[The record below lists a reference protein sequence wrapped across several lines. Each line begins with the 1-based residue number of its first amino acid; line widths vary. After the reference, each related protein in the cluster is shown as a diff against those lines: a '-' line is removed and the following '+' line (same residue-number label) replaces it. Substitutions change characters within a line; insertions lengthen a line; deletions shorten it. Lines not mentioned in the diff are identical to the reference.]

1 MFNFRDIGGVP
12 VDGGAVRLGRL
23 LRSDALAGL
32 TDDERAT
39 MRSLGIRTAIDLR
52 EPGERAHL
60 PNGLEEITVHELPLI
75 DGKLRSLT
83 INLLEFNEW
92 MLEERGAQLA
102 EVVRRFSADDGLP
115 GVFFCSSG
123 KDRTGLIAALILS
136 ALGAADEAVI
146 SDYALTET
154 LLPDWYIPHAIE
166 RALAG
171 GLSEEDVESYVA
183 EGLGSPASVMEG
195 TLAALAQH
203 GGAAAF
209 LLAHGLTSSEFESL
223 RGALVASV

>member
-1 MFNFRDIGGVP
+1 VFNFRDLGGVA
-12 VDGGAVRLGRL
+12 VDGGSVRPGRL

-39 MRSLGIRTAIDLR
+39 LQSLGIRTAIDLR

-60 PNGLEEITVHELPLI
+60 PHGLDEITVHELPLI
-75 DGKLRSLT
+75 DGQLRSLT
-83 INLLEFNEW
+83 IDLVEFNEW
-92 MLEERGAQLA
+92 MLEQRGAQLA
-102 EVVRRFSADDGLP
+102 EVVRRFSADDALP

-123 KDRTGLIAALILS
+123 KDRTGMIAALILS

-146 SDYALTET
+146 ADYALTET
-154 LLPDWYIPHAIE
+154 LLPEWYIPHAIQ

-171 GLSEEDVESYVA
+171 GLSEDDIESYVA

-195 TLAALAQH
+195 TLAALAKH

-209 LLAHGLTSSEFESL
+209 LLAHGLTSAELESL
-223 RGALVASV
+223 RAALVAPV